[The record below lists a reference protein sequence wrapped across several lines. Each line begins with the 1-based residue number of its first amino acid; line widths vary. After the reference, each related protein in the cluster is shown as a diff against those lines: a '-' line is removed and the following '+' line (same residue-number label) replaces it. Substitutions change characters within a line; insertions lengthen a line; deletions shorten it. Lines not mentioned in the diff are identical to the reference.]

1 MSEIDPKALY
11 SITYY
16 EYGEAYYGS
25 CGPVRFR
32 VAREPLVNVHFTA
45 QDKRGDCTLRAV
57 IWRTPFSYAAT
68 PDKEKVHED
77 FPFTDEGLSQAA
89 DWINE
94 RIRQAE
100 SEVT

>member
-1 MSEIDPKALY
+1 MNEIDPKALY

-32 VAREPLVNVHFTA
+32 VAREPLVNVHFTPK
-45 QDKRGDCTLRAV
+45 DKRGECTLRAV
-57 IWRTPFSYAAT
+57 VWQTPFSFART
-68 PDKEKVHED
+68 PDEEKEYKD
-77 FPFTDEGLSQAA
+77 FAFTDEGLSRAA

-94 RIRQAE
+94 RVRRAE
-100 SEVT
+100 SEAT